1 MRTYGARLHRRTK
14 TIKPTCRGY
23 NRRNGLHRT
32 LLARAFLVMVLVMT
46 SGCSQEDTPLIIDFS
61 QREEVTLK
69 AAHPD
74 RLTYAYLPQ
83 FSHAVS
89 FQRHHRLVN
98 HLREKTGL
106 DVVQI
111 FPDTF
116 DEHMRMVGQ
125 GKIDISFSN
134 PFIYVMMAHDH
145 GARAFARI
153 IESGGH
159 ERFRGEIIARADNAA
174 IRSLADCRGKRWV
187 AVDPFSAGGY
197 LYALGLFL
205 DNGILP
211 EDFTEIA
218 FAPGPGGKQEK
229 VVLAVQAGQFDVGS
243 VREGALDVLAD
254 KIDLAEI
261 RVIGRTDWYPGWVYA
276 ARSGLDPQI
285 TAHVGRA
292 LMALDGNDP
301 EDREILD
308 RAHMTAI
315 VSSSDREFDP
325 VRALWNRALTK
336 RPGWRRATGKA
347 GGQHP

>member
-1 MRTYGARLHRRTK
+1 MPTNLGINRGGRL
-14 TIKPTCRGY
+14 IFVAAV
-23 NRRNGLHRT
+23 
-32 LLARAFLVMVLVMT
+32 LLALISL
-46 SGCSQEDTPLIIDFS
+46 SGGCSRDEAPRIIDFS
-61 QREEVTLK
+61 QREEITP
-69 AAHPD
+69 AAPSAN

-98 HLREKTGL
+98 YLRDKTGL

-145 GARAFARI
+145 GARAFARS
-153 IESGGH
+153 IERGGH
-159 ERFRGEIIARADNAA
+159 ERFRGEIIVRADNPA
-174 IRSLADCRGKRWV
+174 IRSIADCRGKRWL

-205 DNGILP
+205 DNDIFP
-211 EDFTEIA
+211 EDFADIA

-229 VVLAVQAGQFDVGS
+229 VILAVMAGQYDVGS
-243 VREGALDVLAD
+243 VREGALAVLANR
-254 KIDLAEI
+254 IDPAEL
-261 RVIGRTDWYPGWVYA
+261 RVIGRTGWYPGWVYA
-276 ARSGLDPQI
+276 VRAGLAPGIVQRI
-285 TAHVGRA
+285 GQA
-292 LMALDGNDP
+292 LAALDGADP
-301 EDREILD
+301 KARAILE

-315 VSSSDREFDP
+315 VASDDSDFDP
-325 VRALWNRALTK
+325 VRDLWTRLGGQ
-336 RPGWRRATGKA
+336 RPGHRPAVARPHGRR
-347 GGQHP
+347 P